1 MIQQRGWVGGRT
13 RIPSICDSLLN
24 VSGTIGKQ
32 TCNFSPTCPGRRL
45 LLLLEKATPNRFE
58 RKKSPNSGDR
68 SAPNLPEEAS
78 LLRHTMPSNIL
89 TLGCALALRAAGA
102 AAQDSELLPVG
113 AMDGSWDGTS
123 TYACNFEFGSR
134 TEKQCQKEDLPPAGD
149 RVTLQECEADC
160 APVPPPPP
168 LQYNFSCYKFIATY
182 ACFKTG
188 FQSGCQVVDPGTNK
202 STLGEE
208 FATYAECTSA
218 ANDCKPDG
226 AKPASEGG
234 IQCKNLYGLSEDDKK
249 RTMPRVGRS
258 QPGLTSAAL
267 FVAQTTAWKAP
278 VISVWTIA
286 RHSSL

>member
-1 MIQQRGWVGGRT
+1 
-13 RIPSICDSLLN
+13 
-24 VSGTIGKQ
+24 
-32 TCNFSPTCPGRRL
+32 
-45 LLLLEKATPNRFE
+45 
-58 RKKSPNSGDR
+58 
-68 SAPNLPEEAS
+68 
-78 LLRHTMPSNIL
+78 MPSNIL

-226 AKPASEGG
+226 AKPASEGE

-249 RTMPRVGRS
+249 HYRVEGTGHLS
-258 QPGLTSAAL
+258 LDNCQAQLAIGKCDEHANGAAPTTNDEKGSTVKKVLIGGGAAL
-267 FVAQTTAWKAP
+267 GLVVVAGIGFVAMKKKN
-278 VISVWTIA
+278 S
-286 RHSSL
+286 HSTLNDPIVGPEFSENDTQGSF